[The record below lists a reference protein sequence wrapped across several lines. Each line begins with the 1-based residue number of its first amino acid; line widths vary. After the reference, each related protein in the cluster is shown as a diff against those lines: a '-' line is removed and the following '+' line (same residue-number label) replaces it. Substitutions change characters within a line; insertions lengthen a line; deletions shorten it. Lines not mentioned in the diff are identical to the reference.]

1 MDENEKKIVLDNKTL
16 FKSWFIGINFFN
28 NAHSYQRMF
37 GCGFT
42 ASMIPVLKELYD
54 EEEMKEA
61 LKFYS
66 DKYYITEPS
75 TGMVINAIVTKME
88 ESRANGAEI
97 EREDMEAVKSG
108 LMGALAGFGD
118 TIFTSTLRPVGMA
131 IFTPMALSGNIL
143 GPLGFW
149 LTGGICRWANG
160 AFWYTRGLK
169 LGTSAL
175 DAMIESGNS
184 VLRKV
189 MDGMAI
195 LSMFVMGAM
204 SAKYVTPKF
213 TLTFTAGETTA
224 SLQTFLD
231 SALPGILPLATVFLC
246 YYLMD
251 KKKISATK
259 IILGLLV
266 FCILGA
272 LVGLF

>member
-1 MDENEKKIVLDNKTL
+1 MSENEKKIVLDKKTL

-42 ASMIPVLKELYD
+42 ASMLPVLSELYD
-54 EEEMKEA
+54 QEEMAEA
-61 LKFYS
+61 MKFYS

-75 TGMVINAIVTKME
+75 TGMVINAILTKME
-88 ESRANGAEI
+88 ESKANGAEI

-131 IFTPMALSGNIL
+131 IFTPMALAGNVL

-149 LTGGICRWANG
+149 LTGAACRWVNG

-175 DAMIESGNS
+175 DAMMEGGNTL
-184 VLRKV
+184 LRKG

-213 TLTFTAGETTA
+213 ALTFTAGETTA

-231 SALPGILPLATVFLC
+231 GALPGILPLAMVFVS

-251 KKKISATK
+251 KKKVGATR
-259 IILGLLV
+259 IIMGLLV
-266 FCILGA
+266 ICILGA
-272 LVGLF
+272 LAGLF